1 MAGVL
6 PSACYRHPIG
16 MTGGDS
22 LDTSPAPGWMPPG
35 PPIPYHRSTDA
46 EAPRPAGLTTYCQPT
61 HGALPTLCVLDGSA
75 AWRYGSHAWWAIV
88 GDRGCSQPCG
98 LCRERSRSALG
109 TACVRRAQ
117 RPAGPAMRCVAFQCR
132 PSQGIVVRASA
143 LSLHLAAFEQMLF
156 DQPDHAHTEVGPVQC
171 AGQWHGLAIHVGGNE
186 QHRQHVQAAA
196 PCRLQR
202 Q

>member
-16 MTGGDS
+16 MT
-22 LDTSPAPGWMPPG
+22 ARRRPGHIARPWMDAA
-35 PPIPYHRSTDA
+35 RSTNPVPPKHRRRSA
-46 EAPRPAGLTTYCQPT
+46 TACRINRYCQPT
-61 HGALPTLCVLDGSA
+61 HGAWPTLCVLDGSA

-98 LCRERSRSALG
+98 LCRERARSALG
-109 TACVRRAQ
+109 TACVGRSV
-117 RPAGPAMRCVAFQCR
+117 RPARRCVAFQCR